1 MSAVV
6 TEVSQDDAHNP
17 HRKLIVAYLKYAIK
31 DVNELDETSGRLLQL
46 AIAYLEGRSADRQAA
61 DGQALSL
68 Q

>member
-1 MSAVV
+1 MNTAVSE
-6 TEVSQDDAHNP
+6 TSRDDARTPN
-17 HRKLIVAYLKYAIK
+17 RKLIVAYLKYAVK